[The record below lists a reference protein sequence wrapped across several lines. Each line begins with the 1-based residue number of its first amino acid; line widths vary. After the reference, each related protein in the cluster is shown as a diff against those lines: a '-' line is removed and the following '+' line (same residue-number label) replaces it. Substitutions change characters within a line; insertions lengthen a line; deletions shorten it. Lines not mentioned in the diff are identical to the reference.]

1 MKPSKTLNKTMDI
14 TVIGDTHGCHRQL
27 DLQPG
32 EMLIHTGDI
41 TAYGLEHEFLDF
53 LDWME
58 AQPFKYKLFVAGN
71 HDLYL
76 QNNKDLVRALIP
88 DGINYLENEVVKIKK
103 LKIYGTPA
111 SLFQAGM
118 AFNFH
123 PGQEI
128 KKEWDKI
135 PGNIDVLI
143 THMPP
148 KGILDNGSGCP
159 QLLERVDRIRPK
171 LHLFGHIHE
180 GYGKYEG
187 GGTIFCNAAVS
198 NSPDF
203 VREVGY
209 RVERGGVR
217 VEIV

>member
-1 MKPSKTLNKTMDI
+1 MNI

-32 EMLIHTGDI
+32 EMLIHTGDV
-41 TAYGLEHEFLDF
+41 TAYGLEHEFLDL

-58 AQPFKYKLFVAGN
+58 TQPFRHKIFIAGN

-76 QNNKDLVRALIP
+76 HNNGDLAGALIP
-88 DGINYLENEVVKIKK
+88 DEIIYLENQSRKING
-103 LKIYGTPA
+103 LRIFGTPA
-111 SLFQAGM
+111 SLFQGGM

-123 PGQEI
+123 SGQEI
-128 KKEWDKI
+128 ENVWNNI
-135 PGNIDVLI
+135 PRNTDILI

-159 QLLERVDRIRPK
+159 QLLERVDSIRPK

-187 GGTIFCNAAVS
+187 GGTVFCNAAVS

-203 VREVGY
+203 VGEVEY
-209 RVERGGVR
+209 RIERGEMR